1 MRIGRVHGR
10 ETNWFKKCGKLTRLS
25 QTSFSKR
32 RINMPHDNFF
42 SVPLCLTMPDE
53 IKCTKILFFHFHFS
67 GYPDLNWD
75 YPAPFF
81 IRGTGSRTQTACSQS
96 MHTTAIRF
104 PVQRCWICYRY
115 TIPRFIKIFS
125 DKKHAYYRYTIP
137 HSKVLDMLPLHHT
150 TLYKDLLGQEVCILP
165 LYDSPIKG
173 ARYAIVVSRRQ
184 LAVLIGWL
192 HHFPL
197 HFG

>member
-1 MRIGRVHGR
+1 
-10 ETNWFKKCGKLTRLS
+10 
-25 QTSFSKR
+25 
-32 RINMPHDNFF
+32 MPHDNFF

-81 IRGTGSRTQTACSQS
+81 IRGTGSRTQTAYS
-96 MHTTAIRF
+96 
-104 PVQRCWICYRY
+104 RY
-115 TIPRFIKIFS
+115 TIPR
-125 DKKHAYYRYTIP
+125 
-137 HSKVLDMLPLHHT
+137 SKVLDMLPLHHT

-173 ARYAIVVSRRQ
+173 ARYAIVGSRRS
-184 LAVLIGWL
+184 LRCSIGPTTQSPYKNINSPGV
-192 HHFPL
+192 HHHNIPPPFDW
-197 HFG
+197 GIV

>member
-1 MRIGRVHGR
+1 MYK
-10 ETNWFKKCGKLTRLS
+10 NSFF
-25 QTSFSKR
+25 SFS
-32 RINMPHDNFF
+32 FF
-42 SVPLCLTMPDE
+42 GVPRFELGLSST
-53 IKCTKILFFHFHFS
+53 FFHS
-67 GYPDLNWD
+67 GNWESNPDRML
-75 YPAPFF
+75 P
-81 IRGTGSRTQTACSQS
+81 
-96 MHTTAIRF
+96 
-104 PVQRCWICYRY
+104 
-115 TIPRFIKIFS
+115 
-125 DKKHAYYRYTIP
+125 KHAYYRYTIP
-137 HSKVLDMLPLHHT
+137 RSKVLDMLPLHHT